1 MSRAQP
7 AGKGATPP
15 GHSSPDS
22 PPSVTPPAQAL
33 AAARP
38 VRRLNP
44 RKLLLSKWTATE
56 PRHKEKH
63 FLVTRVVEPDPPQ
76 GRIELIELQA
86 VHSGRSTTL
95 AWRELTDTLRW
106 HQGWR

>member
-1 MSRAQP
+1 MSPLQRAGEGLVP
-7 AGKGATPP
+7 VEPVA
-15 GHSSPDS
+15 
-22 PPSVTPPAQAL
+22 SVPTVK
-33 AAARP
+33 P

-44 RKLLLSKWTATE
+44 RKLLLSKWTAVE
-56 PRHKEKH
+56 PRQKEKH
-63 FLVTRVVEPDPPQ
+63 FLVTRVIEPDPPQ

-95 AWRELTDTLRW
+95 AWRELTDPLRW